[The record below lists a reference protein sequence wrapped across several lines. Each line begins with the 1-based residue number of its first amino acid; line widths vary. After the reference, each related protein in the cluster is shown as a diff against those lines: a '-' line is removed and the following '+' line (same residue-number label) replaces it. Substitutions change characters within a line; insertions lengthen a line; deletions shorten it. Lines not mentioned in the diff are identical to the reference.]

1 MPSQSLLLQTARQYP
16 GWVVLTV
23 VLGFSGAVFNGVSTA
38 MIVPVLLNF
47 LGQTPESLTNVPVL
61 AQLFAPFDDIPDPW
75 RLATITLAIV
85 VLIVLKNGSIF
96 ASMAVSA
103 WLQRMMAIDLR
114 ESGLRL
120 LLDVDLDYFARVG
133 IGDIVNRMNAELNRA
148 ALAITIAVRSLTTAI
163 TILVFGVLLLA
174 LSWQL
179 TLVTGTML
187 GLVMLANQLSMVRA
201 KQFGTQ
207 LSEASRDYTMRLL
220 DVLNGMRLVRATA
233 SEEQEYITLRQL
245 MRDREQADFQSF
257 VSFSVIGPVSEV
269 AGVIALIAV
278 VMVGRLFLMQQ
289 VELASTVLLTYLL
302 LIFRLL
308 PLIAQLN
315 GARNQYA
322 NAIASIDIAT
332 AFLRRDD
339 KPLMIDGNVAYRPL
353 KTSIQFEQVSFTYPG
368 QAEQVLRSISLEI
381 PKGTTLA
388 LVGKSGAGKSTLGE
402 LLPRFYDPTEGRILL
417 DGRDLREFE
426 VRSLR
431 RSMGII
437 SQDTFLFNGTVR
449 ENVTYGCEAVS
460 DGELLDA
467 AKRAHAWEFIAELLQ
482 GWDTPLGDR
491 GILLSGG
498 QRQRLAIARVL
509 LQNPDI
515 LILDEATSALDT
527 VSERLVQ
534 EALDHLKCDRTT
546 LIIAHRLSTI
556 QRAEQIAVL
565 DNGNLVELGTH
576 ETLLAAQGFYARLYQ
591 GMSL

>member
-47 LGQTPESLTNVPVL
+47 LGQTPDSLTNVPVL
-61 AQLFAPFDDIPDPW
+61 ARLFAPFEGIPDPW
-75 RLATITLAIV
+75 RLVAITLAIV

-103 WLQRMMAIDLR
+103 WLQRLMAIDLR

-120 LLDVDLDYFARVG
+120 LLEVDLDYFTREG
-133 IGDIVNRMNAELNRA
+133 TGDIVNRMNAELNRA

-163 TILVFGVLLLA
+163 TILVFGVLLLV

-187 GLVMLANQLSMVRA
+187 GLVMLANQLSLVRA

-207 LSEASRDYTMRLL
+207 LSDASRDYTMRLL

-245 MRDREQADFQSF
+245 MRDREQADYQSF

-278 VMVGRLFLMQQ
+278 VIVGRLFLMQQ

-332 AFLRRDD
+332 AFLRRND
-339 KPLMIDGNVAYRPL
+339 KPLMANGSVLYTPL
-353 KTSIQFEQVSFTYPG
+353 KTSIQFEQVFFTYPG

-449 ENVTYGCEAVS
+449 ENVTYGCDTVG
-460 DGELLDA
+460 DGELLDV
-467 AKRAHAWEFIAELLQ
+467 AKRAHAWEFIAELPR

-576 ETLLAAQGFYARLYQ
+576 EALLAAQGFYARLYQ